1 MQLIQFMAGPS
12 EGGTRVGRIEAGGRV
27 VPVLGVQGT
36 YELAWGAIEAGRS
49 LAAQVDALG
58 LDAPLGDDAAALLAQ
73 GRILPPLT
81 HRDPAHCVIT
91 GTGLTHLGSA
101 TARDRMHKAARAE
114 AEGGA
119 PLTDSMRMF
128 MLGLEGGKTREN
140 SAGVAPEWFYKG
152 DGSALVAPGAALPS
166 PEFALDGGD
175 EAEIVGLYLIGPDAR
190 PRRLGF
196 ALGNEFSDHVTERQ
210 NYLYLAHSKLRPCSV
225 GPALR
230 VGPLPGDVRGTSR
243 ILRDGRVVWEK
254 PFASGEANMCHDIA
268 NLEFHH
274 FKYTQFLRPGDVHL
288 HFFGAAVLSFVD
300 GFAAQVGDEFEIEA
314 AEFGLPLRN
323 RLAVQAAPFRVH
335 GVTAL

>member
-1 MQLIQFMAGPS
+1 MQLIQFRAGAS
-12 EGGTRVGRIEAGGRV
+12 QVDTRVGRVEADGRV
-27 VPVLGVQGT
+27 LPVRGVRST
-36 YELAWGAIEAGRS
+36 HELAWGAIEAARS
-49 LAAQVDALG
+49 LATQVDTLGFDAAL
-58 LDAPLGDDAAALLAQ
+58 AEDAAALLAQ

-81 HRDPAHCVIT
+81 HADPAHCLVT

-101 TARDRMHKAARAE
+101 TARDRMHQAVKDE
-114 AEGGA
+114 AQGGA
-119 PLTDSMRMF
+119 AVTDSMRMF
-128 MLGLEGGKTREN
+128 VMGLEGGKTRAD

-152 DGSALVAPGAALPS
+152 DGGALVAPGAPLPS
-166 PEFALDGGD
+166 PDFGLDGGD

-190 PRRLGF
+190 PWRLGF

-225 GPALR
+225 GPELR
-230 VGPLPGDVRGTSR
+230 VGPLPDDVRGTSR
-243 ILRDGRVVWEK
+243 IYRDGRVVWEQ

-274 FKYTQFLRPGDVHL
+274 FKYAQFLRPGDVHL

-300 GFAAQVGDEFEIEA
+300 GFTSQVGDEFEIQA
-314 AEFGLPLRN
+314 AGFGLPLRN
-323 RLAVQAAPFRVH
+323 RLAVLATPFQVH